1 MRLCSSCGCENA
13 DGAFFCTNCG
23 VRLEGGNPPVQA
35 AQVQPEPSN
44 ESMDGAKSENEE
56 NPSQQPVG
64 EVLLKPAVKMSFFE
78 GQPALGIASANGDL
92 KVYNDRVEFKTT
104 LANALM
110 TMFGGSGKSSKGE
123 PDIYRYQDIKQVRTG
138 KYGVGYNTFVIEM
151 KSGKVVSFVPPLP
164 GSRVPEEL
172 RALIEPYIK

>member
-1 MRLCSSCGCENA
+1 MHLCSHCGCENE
-13 DGAFFCTNCG
+13 DGAFFCMNCG
-23 VRLEGGNPPVQA
+23 VRLEGGDPPVQSS
-35 AQVQPEPSN
+35 QVQPEPSN
-44 ESMDGAKSENEE
+44 ESMDGAKTENAE
-56 NPSQQPVG
+56 NPSQQPG
-64 EVLLKPAVKMSFFE
+64 SDVLLKPAVKMSFFE
-78 GQPALGIASANGDL
+78 GQPALGISSANGDL

-104 LANALM
+104 FANVLM

-138 KYGVGYNTFVIEM
+138 KYGAGYNTVVIEM

-164 GSRVPEEL
+164 GSHVPEEL